1 MPVTGRR
8 SCGRNFE
15 KNFME
20 NMSITNT
27 RESGVGCATHHTSIA
42 KSRNRG
48 SLPASELLVRHAHEN
63 WLASLRK
70 NKSHPSTDHQHA
82 GWQLLRAMVD
92 QLYWV
97 VTGRYAYAM
106 PCGSGK
112 TQAVIG
118 LIAAMVS
125 LRVFDSGKTVMVVA
139 QQINELC
146 KINQMLL
153 DAGVPE
159 QDVGILHSKTG
170 AAFRSTGDQK
180 HPIMLVTHARI
191 QQDGSLGECC
201 RNKDGNLHDL
211 VIWDEALIS
220 TDAVTLTL
228 DSTLTALRHFADSGK
243 CSTVAEVYKRLTL
256 EVAREKAA
264 QQAGQSPCELS
275 PTVTEH
281 EAELMQQELRGMGYL
296 DSTGQTLREQSISAV
311 SLLKYTISLVD
322 SRYGGPAT
330 LMRYV
335 IKVPDALANI
345 VILDASHAVDEL
357 RQADNTIRR
366 GTTEAMI
373 SFKDFGNVTAIHY
386 PVASGRTTMLD
397 GKAISEAVRI
407 AKRLPQSEQA
417 LFITFKDWH
426 VDRLKNALRAA
437 GLPVDRIMANSES
450 WLNII
455 TWGKHTS
462 DNSYTDCSHVVL
474 VGLHRL
480 PRQALASQL
489 AAQKRDLTHRR
500 DMSGLMGLEQSAI
513 AGDVMQ
519 AMNRGCMRLT
529 NAEGKA
535 HQMTVHI
542 IAKDNLRQ
550 LLQKAMPG
558 LQWETIEVKA
568 PTKTEDAVRL
578 IVAYLNSLPEEAK
591 KVSKQTMFP
600 AAGVHLGKDARA
612 EAVSMALIKLHL
624 QALRNQTLPW
634 VTEGRS
640 LVRKAG

>member
-1 MPVTGRR
+1 MKRDAFDP
-8 SCGRNFE
+8 
-15 KNFME
+15 
-20 NMSITNT
+20 SIGDIAGPKH
-27 RESGVGCATHHTSIA
+27 SGL
-42 KSRNRG
+42 
-48 SLPASELLVRHAHEN
+48 LPASELLARQSHAN
-63 WLASLRK
+63 WLASLRV
-70 NKSHPSTDHQHA
+70 NGNYPSPDHQHA

-92 QLYWV
+92 QLYGV
-97 VTGRYAYAM
+97 FTGRYAYAL
-106 PCGSGK
+106 PCGAGK
-112 TQAVIG
+112 TQAVVA
-118 LIAAMVS
+118 LLAAMVS
-125 LRVFDSGKTVMVVA
+125 LRVLRSGKTVMVVA
-139 QQINELC
+139 QQVNELC
-146 KINQMLL
+146 KIYQMLL
-153 DAGVPE
+153 DADVPE
-159 QDVGILHSKTG
+159 EDVGILHSKTG
-170 AAFRSTGDQK
+170 AAVRSTGDQK

-201 RNKDGNLHDL
+201 RNKDGKLHDL

-228 DSTLTALRHFADSGK
+228 DSTITALRHFADSGK

-256 EVAREKAA
+256 EVEREKAT

-275 PTVTEH
+275 LTMTEH

-296 DSTGQTLREQSISAV
+296 DHTGQTLREQCISAV
-311 SLLKYTISLVD
+311 SLLRNPISLVD

-335 IKVPDALANI
+335 IKVPDSLANI
-345 VILDASHAVDEL
+345 VILDASYAIDEL
-357 RQADNTIRR
+357 RQADSSIRT

-386 PVASGRTTMLD
+386 PVASGRSTMLD

-407 AKRLPQSEQA
+407 AKRLPQGEQA
-417 LFITFKDWH
+417 LFVTFKDWH
-426 VDRLKNALRAA
+426 EARLKAALKAA
-437 GLPVDRIMANSES
+437 GLPVDRTMPNGKP

-462 DNSYTDCSHVVL
+462 DNSYTDCRHVVL

-500 DMSGLMGLEQSAI
+500 DISGLLGLEQSVI

-529 NAEGKA
+529 NAECKA
-535 HQMTVHI
+535 HPMRVHI
-542 IAKDNLRQ
+542 IAKDDLRQ
-550 LLQKAMPG
+550 LLEKAMPG
-558 LQWETIEVKA
+558 LQWETVEVKA
-568 PTKTEDAVRL
+568 PTKTEDAARL
-578 IVAYLNSLPEEAK
+578 IFEYLNGLPEEVQ
-591 KVSKQTMFP
+591 KVSLKALFP
-600 AAGVHLGKDARA
+600 AAGVNLGKDAKA
-612 EAVSMALIKLHL
+612 EAVKIALIELHL
-624 QALRNQTLPW
+624 QALRSQTLPW